1 MWKSLSWNSQGLL
14 EYVFLDHLIDVIS
27 NEIIR
32 GLKLIGVR
40 RNNLG
45 KRVRSATIYP
55 QISPTAL
62 CLRNLNLTREINL
75 RHFDDNSCVTRT
87 Y

>member
-1 MWKSLSWNSQGLL
+1 MKEQPW
-14 EYVFLDHLIDVIS
+14 E
-27 NEIIR
+27 
-32 GLKLIGVR
+32 
-40 RNNLG
+40 
-45 KRVRSATIYP
+45 RVRSATIYP